1 MMPLRAVRS
10 QNILS
15 SFASPSPV
23 LPNQAEPSQAS
34 KWGTVTFCNSSQLSN
49 KHVSKLQDCLCRETT
64 EKVWKS
70 LSSLVSLYVQTSALF
85 YLFIVFLLV
94 KTQHVLISRLFKKAK

>member
-1 MMPLRAVRS
+1 MS
-10 QNILS
+10 YSDILQQQ
-15 SFASPSPV
+15 PT
-23 LPNQAEPSQAS
+23 LKQACVKTARLSVQGNHRESL
-34 KWGTVTFCNSSQLSN
+34 KVT
-49 KHVSKLQDCLCRETT
+49 
-64 EKVWKS
+64 